1 MTIASVASAIA
12 QGYSISKIIK
22 SVLNMNTPLA
32 KSIKEALKQGYN
44 EDQIGEYLSKGKNL
58 SFSQK
63 NQMLTGMTEE
73 EKARGIAYRQTKS
86 EKNIGNI
93 LKTAATAIPVA
104 AAGYAAG
111 PMLGAAL
118 GRAAPSIFGPGAIP
132 GAATTAIG
140 GIPPAGP
147 PPGTTPQNTINIQ
160 GTRLPSNAPPGT
172 PPISPVAQTQ
182 PQPVAQPQAIN
193 INPAEVLEKLQ
204 SKTKVDELAKSGNDA
219 ASITGFFQKFYPKI
233 VKDVEKEAGKDF
245 ENVISDYLINRPKE
259 AEKPPEI
266 QPEIAEEIETPKI
279 EKKSIV
285 ATPNG
290 LGEVLE
296 IRNGQAIVEVDGKK
310 HKVSEDE
317 LISSPLGHKDLA
329 DLYDDLIGGIEKT
342 TGQQV
347 SRNVEWA
354 GYDPKTNEL
363 AYKPHGSDKLYAYED
378 ISPEDADLLTSFLT
392 QRKSTGENFIG
403 AWEAGTTSPI
413 GAAMYQLIQKLQ
425 KERGGKGNEY
435 KNRYDTL
442 YDALEPAKKAAK
454 ERHAE
459 RKKKAKKPRTH

>member
-93 LKTAATAIPVA
+93 LKTGAAAIPVA

-111 PMLGAAL
+111 PMLGSAL

-147 PPGTTPQNTINIQ
+147 PPGTTPQNTINVQ
-160 GTRLPSNAPPGT
+160 GTRLPPNAPPGT

-182 PQPVAQPQAIN
+182 PQQVTQPKAISIDTN
-193 INPAEVLEKLQ
+193 ALLDKLKAT
-204 SKTKVDELAKSGNDA
+204 SKIDDLLKAGNDA
-219 ASITGFFQKFYPKI
+219 EGVEAYFRKFAPQVVKKAEDEAGRDFFQIIREYEDSK
-233 VKDVEKEAGKDF
+233 GKGVTTS
-245 ENVISDYLINRPKE
+245 ESKAAL
-259 AEKPPEI
+259 
-266 QPEIAEEIETPKI
+266 QETAPI
-279 EKKSIV
+279 EKN
-285 ATPNG
+285 ATVSTPQG
-290 LGEVLE
+290 IGEVLE
-296 IRNGQAIVEVDGKK
+296 IRNGQAIVDVDGKK

-317 LISSPLGHKDLA
+317 LLSSPIPEKDLA
-329 DLYDDLIGGIEKT
+329 DLYEDLLRGIEA
-342 TGQQV
+342 
-347 SRNVEWA
+347 E
-354 GYDPKTNEL
+354 
-363 AYKPHGSDKLYAYED
+363 
-378 ISPEDADLLTSFLT
+378 
-392 QRKSTGENFIG
+392 TGEEVSKSINVVGFDPDNNSVIVTFNNGDQYSYDNLDEEEQREALELEGLRKTSGRTHIG
-403 AWEAGTTSPI
+403 AYQEGTKSPAGNR
-413 GAAMYQLIQKLQ
+413 IQAFIKKLQ
-425 KERGGKGNEY
+425 AKRGGKGNEY
-435 KNRYDTL
+435 AKHYKPVYSRL
-442 YDALEPAKKAAK
+442 GPAEEAHKVKFK
-454 ERHAE
+454 PKS
-459 RKKKAKKPRTH
+459 KKKKPHEEE